1 MSESITINGFVKWL
15 LGFLFTSLIGIIVFL
30 AVGINT
36 KLNSQSD
43 NITGLSN
50 TMIEVTTNMENLNT
64 DHEKTKDMVAE
75 SQKILNLN
83 STRIATL
90 IEWKRNEEK

>member
-36 KLNSQSD
+36 KLNSQSE
-43 NITGLSN
+43 NITELSN
-50 TMIEVTTNMENLNT
+50 TMIEVTTNMENLNS